1 MTTDQIPVL
10 EVDRSLLGQL
20 NLGAFD
26 VPFVDLDDYPSV
38 ASHLRIDGSE
48 YAYERSFPV
57 KGHSAVMPGAVAELL
72 EAGRTVLV
80 AERNE
85 RYLVYLA

>member
-1 MTTDQIPVL
+1 MTTGQMPVL
-10 EVDRSLLGQL
+10 DVDRSLLGEL
-20 NLGAFD
+20 DLGGFD
-26 VPFVDLDDYPSV
+26 VPFVDLDEFDSV
-38 ASHLRIDGSE
+38 ASHLRIDGTE

-57 KGHSAVMPGAVAELL
+57 KGHSAVMPAAVAELL
-72 EAGRTVLV
+72 DAGRTVLV